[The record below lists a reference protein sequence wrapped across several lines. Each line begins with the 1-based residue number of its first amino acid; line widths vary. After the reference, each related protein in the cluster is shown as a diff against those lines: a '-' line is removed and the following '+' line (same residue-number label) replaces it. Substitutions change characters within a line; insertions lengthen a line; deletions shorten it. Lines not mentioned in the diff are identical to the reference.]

1 MPKTTNLDGGVS
13 IRPPRAEIHGVTP
26 AGVGGPFLQER
37 VTNAFPV
44 ITTDHGFIH
53 EGIAYTLSG
62 SVTVDGS
69 WSLALTTPADKYIH
83 FKPVGISASG
93 GPVTVT
99 LVEAPTFSGGSNA
112 TPRNRS
118 RIYAD
123 AAAVTCKTGV
133 TPSGGTVI
141 FTGIIPSSTSGSQ
154 RIGATSEA
162 AEEWV
167 LKLST
172 VYVLTLVEAATGTVL
187 CGYDLFWHEEEN
199 A

>member
-1 MPKTTNLDGGVS
+1 VAKITNLDGAAS
-13 IRPPRAEIHGVTP
+13 IRPTRVEIHGVTP
-26 AGVGGPFLQER
+26 TGVGGPFLQER
-37 VTNAFPV
+37 VTNGFSV

-62 SVTVDGS
+62 TATVDTTY
-69 WSLALTTPADKYIH
+69 SLAFTTPADNYLH
-83 FKPVGISASG
+83 FKPLGVSSTG

-99 LVEAPTFSGGSNA
+99 IVEGATFVGGSDA
-112 TPRNRS
+112 TPRNRN
-118 RIYAD
+118 RLYAD
-123 AAAVTCKTGV
+123 ASATTCKVGV

-141 FTGIIPSSTSGSQ
+141 FTGIIPSTTSGNQ

-167 LKLST
+167 LKQST
-172 VYVLTLVEAATGTVL
+172 VYIMTLSEAATGTVL
-187 CGYDLFWHEEEN
+187 CGYELFWYEEES